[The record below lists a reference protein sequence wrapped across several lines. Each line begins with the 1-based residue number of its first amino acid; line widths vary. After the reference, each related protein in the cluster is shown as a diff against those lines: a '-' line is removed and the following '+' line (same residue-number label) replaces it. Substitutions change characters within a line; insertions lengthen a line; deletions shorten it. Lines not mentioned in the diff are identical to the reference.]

1 MASPISIVKKDYSK
15 SIRTYTIV
23 TFILGAII
31 VFYGYQQVSK
41 LLTVNA
47 ALASEQEQA
56 IILQTSSDTF
66 AKDYD
71 TMKKTFESANA
82 NALNS
87 LQAVYPS
94 TENYTELTRQ
104 LDKYFQDNNTPADPL
119 FTNDLRFSRPVFD
132 EKKDYSV
139 LPFTMSVTASKNSFA
154 KLMRYI
160 ENSGDLDSKTRLMEI
175 RSISISFPSGQQAPL
190 STAPTKA
197 KSSVYNLSL
206 SMNAYFQKPVITSSV
221 ETTAQQGI

>member
-23 TFILGAII
+23 TFIIGAVI
-31 VFYGYQQVSK
+31 VFYGYQQFSK
-41 LLTVNA
+41 LATVNA
-47 ALASEQEQA
+47 ALASEQAQA
-56 IILQTSSDTF
+56 VTLQESSDAF
-66 AKDYD
+66 ANDYD
-71 TMKKTFESANA
+71 TMKKTFESANSNSL
-82 NALNS
+82 NA

-104 LDKYFQDNNTPADPL
+104 LDKYFLDTGTTADPL
-119 FTNDLRFSRPVFD
+119 FTNDIRFSRPVID
-132 EKKDYSV
+132 EKKNYAV

-160 ENSGDLDSKTRLMEI
+160 ENSGDLESKTRLMEI

-206 SMNAYFQKPVITSSV
+206 SMNAYFQKPVITSSA
-221 ETTAQQGI
+221 ETPQQGI